1 LKQSRRSLAVD
12 VLRSFDTKMLFLDG
26 SIEHGTSTETETG
39 IASKLARGTFS
50 AIWRRWRR
58 FSRRRRGKM
67 ATFDQLIQE
76 IESRYSL
83 GPKAR
88 PLVHETLGLI
98 SGQPGGIGGFLD
110 RFKAAGFAAEVASW
124 SGGTEVVPLSGE
136 EVEQTLGSEV
146 ISEIANKADISQ
158 SFARTIMGYAIPK
171 IILLQGEAVPPAI
184 PASESSVLDSAI
196 PLPSS
201 PVEEISQ
208 PGAEQIRPSREEQAA
223 PRTAPPRFEQLFS
236 YGSRAALAAC
246 LFGFAWAAGSYFS
259 GGHAIK
265 PPPAGPVAT
274 QEGVART
281 EMLRAAQ
288 EMAEDIRALKANV
301 EALRAAQSQSRSDA
315 TALEGLKTRLDAVKA
330 ETGASIAEL
339 AGKVENMQRDPEAKL
354 SQVIERLDR
363 IEHQIAA
370 PLATTSIGAVSAPGK
385 AAAGKQAQLAVAPA
399 KPPLEN
405 AHGQRKIGGRGD
417 AFDPSQN
424 PTAPGVPRPLGSLA
438 PAAST
443 PQLITNWVVR
453 NVYDGIALV
462 DGPRGSIEVAPGEI
476 IPGAG
481 MVKSIERRGG
491 GWIVI
496 TSRGLIDSARDR
508 FQP

>member
-1 LKQSRRSLAVD
+1 
-12 VLRSFDTKMLFLDG
+12 
-26 SIEHGTSTETETG
+26 
-39 IASKLARGTFS
+39 
-50 AIWRRWRR
+50 
-58 FSRRRRGKM
+58 M
-67 ATFDQLIQE
+67 ATFDELIQE
-76 IESRYSL
+76 IDSRYSL
-83 GPKAR
+83 GPKAG
-88 PLVHETLGLI
+88 PLVQETLGLI
-98 SGQPGGIGGFLD
+98 SGQPGGMGGFLD

-124 SGGTEVVPLSGE
+124 SGETEVVPLSGE
-136 EVEQTLGSEV
+136 EVEQTLGADT
-146 ISEIANKADISQ
+146 ISEIADKTGVSQ

-171 IILLQGEAVPPAI
+171 IVVLLAQGEAIPSAS
-184 PASESSVLDSAI
+184 PASELSFPNSAI
-196 PLPSS
+196 PLSFS
-201 PVEEISQ
+201 PVEEMTRH
-208 PGAEQIRPSREEQAA
+208 GAGQSRPSGTEHSGAA
-223 PRTAPPRFEQLFS
+223 PLKAPSRLKQLFAH
-236 YGSRAALAAC
+236 GSRAALAAC

-259 GGHAIK
+259 SGRSPFYAIK
-265 PPPAGPVAT
+265 PPPAPPVAA
-274 QEGVART
+274 QESVAGT
-281 EMLRAAQ
+281 EMLRTAQ

-301 EALRAAQSQSRSDA
+301 EALRAAQSQSGNDA

-339 AGKVENMQRDPEAKL
+339 AGKVEDMQREPAAKL
-354 SQVIERLDR
+354 SQVLEQLDR

-370 PLATTSIGAVSAPGK
+370 PLATASLGAASAPGK
-385 AAAGKQAQLAVAPA
+385 AAAGKPAQIAVAPA

-453 NVYDGIALV
+453 DVYNGIAV
-462 DGPRGSIEVAPGEI
+462 VESPRGSIEVAPGEI

-481 MVKSIERRGG
+481 MVKSIERRGA

-496 TSRGLIDSARDR
+496 TSRGLIDSARDS
-508 FQP
+508 FHP